1 MRPAPQAL
9 QAGAWPGHVAPAAA
23 AGGDPAL
30 ARAYRMVFER
40 YVFAADELAREQAL
54 LEAGELGK
62 QALAEGPALD
72 RMVALHHDT
81 QAGLAEAW
89 RAAGAGEPAAA
100 AREALAHGEGTA
112 LLLALMLPHELAQL
126 AHHERRW
133 QREHETLAAM
143 FEQTEQLIVVL
154 DAEGLVD
161 DVNPAFVRATGWSPL
176 EAATAPA
183 PVWTLDPATA
193 VGVPRRCPQRRRDGG
208 SFLAE
213 WSATPIRSRQG
224 GLIGHVCIGRDVTR
238 AEQVEQGLRENDRLR
253 AVAALAGGI
262 AHDFNNLLGSIIG
275 LAELGALEAPP
286 GTRLARNLGRIGQA
300 GEKAAALVRQLL
312 DFSRRTPAALQPVQA
327 GAWLARVQPLLQ
339 AVVLGRVRVACEV
352 RQDGALHIDAA
363 QMDQVLLNLVRNAA
377 DASDDGGEVRVIVDR
392 AEPPLASAPAPA
404 SLPAD
409 MSADRPT
416 DPPAAGGHLRLR
428 VVDHGC
434 GIAPA
439 LLPRLF
445 EPFFTT
451 KPVGQGTGLGLAA
464 VHGIV
469 SAHGGVVQAASPT
482 GPPGRGSTFS
492 VFLPLAESGPAP
504 TPPSTLGEPT

>member
-1 MRPAPQAL
+1 MP
-9 QAGAWPGHVAPAAA
+9 AGAAVGELP
-23 AGGDPAL
+23 L
-30 ARAYRMVFER
+30 RRAYRAVFER
-40 YVFAADELAREQAL
+40 YAFAADELGREQAL

-62 QALAEGPALD
+62 RALADGPALD

-81 QAGLAEAW
+81 QAGLAQAW
-89 RAAGAGEPAAA
+89 RGAALGDPAAA
-100 AREALAHGEGTA
+100 AREALAHGAGTA

-154 DAEGLVD
+154 DADGLVD

-183 PVWTLDPATA
+183 QVWALDPQTA
-193 VGVPRRCPQRRRDGG
+193 VGAPRRCPQRRRDGG
-208 SFLAE
+208 SFLVE
-213 WSATPIRSRQG
+213 WSASAIRSRQG

-300 GEKAAALVRQLL
+300 GERAAALVRQLL
-312 DFSRRTPAALQPVQA
+312 DFSRRSPAALQPLQA
-327 GAWLARVQPLLQ
+327 SAWLARMHPLLQ
-339 AVVLGRVRVACEV
+339 AAVLGRARVACEL
-352 RQDGALHIDAA
+352 RQDGWLHVDPG
-363 QMDQVLLNLVRNAA
+363 QLDQVLLNLVRNAA
-377 DASDDGGEVRVIVDR
+377 DATDDGGEVLVTVDH
-392 AEPPLASAPAPA
+392 AEPPLLPAAAPAGLRPA
-404 SLPAD
+404 
-409 MSADRPT
+409 R
-416 DPPAAGGHLRLR
+416 GHLRLR

-451 KPVGQGTGLGLAA
+451 KPVGQGTGLGLAS

-469 SAHGGVVQAASPT
+469 SAHGGAVQAASPT

-492 VFLPLAESGPAP
+492 VYLPLADPPPYP
-504 TPPSTLGEPT
+504 TPPSILGEPT